1 MNKKELMN
9 LGITDEQA
17 DSILDMLKDSYVPLS
32 RFNEINDKMKK
43 YRSDL
48 DDKIEENKTLSSK
61 VKDSEKQDDEI
72 RSLKEA
78 KEKAE
83 NALTS
88 TVNSLKRDYAVEG
101 KVRDRKA
108 KNVKAVMA
116 LIDMDKVTFENGEL
130 GGVDDQLDAL
140 VEGADSKFMFD
151 TAPTY
156 APKGTQPGENTGGS
170 ATGGARSFGDAIAN
184 ALNLKK

>member
-1 MNKKELMN
+1 MTKKELMN
-9 LGITDEQA
+9 LGMTEEQA
-17 DSILDMLKDSYVPLS
+17 DGVLEMLKDAYVPLS
-32 RFNEINDKMKK
+32 RFNEINEKMKK

-48 DDKIEENKTLSSK
+48 EDKIEENKTLSSK
-61 VKDSEKQDDEI
+61 VKDSDRQEDEI

-83 NALTS
+83 TDLTS
-88 TVNSLKRDYAVEG
+88 TVNSLKRSYAVEG

-116 LIDMDKVTFENGEL
+116 LIDMDKVTFENGEV
-130 GGVDDQLDAL
+130 GGVDEQLDAL

-151 TAPTY
+151 STPGYT
-156 APKGTQPGENTGGS
+156 PKGTEPGQSTGGTTNS
-170 ATGGARSFGDAIAN
+170 GAVSFGAAIAN